1 MMRAMMNQHLA
12 LTTKEAAAR
21 LEGNWKADVAAY
33 DRVQAEILHMSE
45 MLSDGI
51 VRQFSMRF

>member
-1 MMRAMMNQHLA
+1 MNQHLA
-12 LTTKEAAAR
+12 LTKKEAAAR
-21 LEGNWKADVAAY
+21 LEANWKADVGVHN
-33 DRVQAEILHMSE
+33 RVHVEILHMSE

>member
-1 MMRAMMNQHLA
+1 MNQHLA
-12 LTTKEAAAR
+12 LATKEAAAR
-21 LEGNWKADVAAY
+21 LEGNRQADVAAY
-33 DRVQAEILHMSE
+33 DQVQAEILHMSE

>member
-1 MMRAMMNQHLA
+1 MNQHLA
-12 LTTKEAAAR
+12 PTTKEAAAR
-21 LEGNWKADVAAY
+21 LVGNWQADVAAY
-33 DRVQAEILHMSE
+33 DQVHAEILHMSE